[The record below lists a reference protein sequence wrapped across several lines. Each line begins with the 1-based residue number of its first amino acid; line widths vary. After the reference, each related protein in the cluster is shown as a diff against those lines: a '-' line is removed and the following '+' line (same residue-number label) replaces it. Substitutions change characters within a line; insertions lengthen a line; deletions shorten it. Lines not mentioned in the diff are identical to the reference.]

1 MRPKMDILGRM
12 SYNTD
17 KGKAE
22 AMYHHPPARRLVRA
36 SHMSIVPLAPVACHR
51 SFFVSTQEV
60 WKDVIGW
67 EGLYQVSDMGR
78 VKRIDSISGPK
89 TEKYLRDKKP
99 RGYAL
104 VTLKQGGTIKSK
116 SIHSLVADAFIGP
129 RPAGYEINHINGVKD
144 DNRLSNLEYVT
155 PKDNI
160 AHARDV
166 LGYRYGYHSRPKKE
180 ITPIAIVPMP
190 GRKLSSEAAAQIRA
204 LYKNRQFTQT
214 EIGAMFGVSHVII
227 GRIIRGKAW
236 VPSPR
241 EEVIA
246 ALDGIVGLADSGSIP
261 IRIEQSE
268 RGTVIHID
276 GVYKGDQGW
285 VVIRDDD

>member
-1 MRPKMDILGRM
+1 MDVLGQM

-17 KGKAE
+17 KRKAE

-67 EGLYQVSDMGR
+67 EGIYQVSDMGR
-78 VKRIDSISGPK
+78 VKRIDTTSGTK
-89 TEKYLRDKKP
+89 IEKYLRDKKP
-99 RGYAL
+99 RGYVL
-104 VTLKQGGTIKSK
+104 VTLKHRGTIKNT

-160 AHARDV
+160 AHARDI

-180 ITPIAIVPMP
+180 ITPIAIEPKP
-190 GRKLSSEAAAQIRA
+190 GRKLSPEAAAQIRA

-214 EIGAMFGVSHVII
+214 EIGAMFGVSHAIV
-227 GRIIRGKAW
+227 GRIVRGKAW
-236 VPSPR
+236 LPSPR

-246 ALDGIVGLADSGSIP
+246 ALDGIMAFADSGSIP
-261 IRIEQSE
+261 IRVEQSE
-268 RGTVIHID
+268 LGTVIHID

-285 VVIRDDD
+285 VVIGEDD